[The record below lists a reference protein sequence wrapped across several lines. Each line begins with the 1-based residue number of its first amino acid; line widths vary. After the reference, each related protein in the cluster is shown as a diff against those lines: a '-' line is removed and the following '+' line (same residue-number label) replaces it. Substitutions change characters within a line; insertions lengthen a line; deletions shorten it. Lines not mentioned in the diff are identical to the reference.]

1 MYKPFAA
8 PWRLLWPTLWWLA
21 VLLVVALSLVP
32 TPQGLDLPRNTDKV
46 QHLLAYGV
54 LAAAAVQVFRPGRV
68 LLLVAVGLCA
78 LGVMLE
84 FAQGAMT
91 AYRQAE
97 PADALAN
104 ATGVLLGMA
113 TALMPSRD
121 LLLRWSGRRG

>member
-32 TPQGLDLPRNTDKV
+32 TPQGLDLPRNSDKV

-68 LLLVAVGLCA
+68 LLLVAVGLCV
-78 LGVMLE
+78 LGIVLRPWWPGK
-84 FAQGAMT
+84 GAHT
-91 AYRQAE
+91 H
-97 PADALAN
+97 PDKGDAA
-104 ATGVLLGMA
+104 
-113 TALMPSRD
+113 
-121 LLLRWSGRRG
+121 